1 MPRQRIDDDFLYDGA
16 DGIGEDD
23 LENVLNQADAIETK
37 ARKMLSF
44 GTQVMLLLEMLRDYF
59 TGNYTTLPYRIIGG
73 VVFSL
78 LYVLNP
84 IDLIPDI
91 FPGLGFM
98 DDALLVALLLA
109 WASSDIELY
118 RIWREKNGD
127 RTPDTA
133 PNSTH
138 ENR

>member
-1 MPRQRIDDDFLYDGA
+1 MPPQRIDDNFLSDGA
-16 DGIGEDD
+16 DGIDDDD
-23 LENVLNQADAIETK
+23 LEQVLNQADAIETK
-37 ARKMLSF
+37 ATQMLSF

-59 TGNYTTLPYRIIGG
+59 TGNYTTLPYRIMGG

-118 RIWREKNGD
+118 RAWRDRNGD
-127 RTPDTA
+127 KTGR
-133 PNSTH
+133 
-138 ENR
+138 

>member
-1 MPRQRIDDDFLYDGA
+1 MPRPRIDDDFLSDGA
-16 DGIGEDD
+16 DGIDDDD
-23 LENVLNQADAIETK
+23 LEQVLNQAEAIETK
-37 ARKMLSF
+37 ATQMLSF

-59 TGNYTTLPYRIIGG
+59 TGNYTILPYRIMGG

-84 IDLIPDI
+84 IDIIPDI

-118 RIWREKNGD
+118 RAWRDRNGD
-127 RTPDTA
+127 KTSK
-133 PNSTH
+133 STYK
-138 ENR
+138 NR

>member
-16 DGIGEDD
+16 DGITEED
-23 LENVLNQADAIETK
+23 LENVLDQANAIETK

-44 GTQVMLLLEMLRDYF
+44 STQIMLLLDMLRDYF
-59 TGNYTTLPYRIIGG
+59 TGNYATIPYRIIGG
-73 VVFSL
+73 IVFSL

-91 FPGLGFM
+91 FPGLGFL

-109 WASSDIELY
+109 WASSDIEMY
-118 RIWREKNGD
+118 RAWREKSGD
-127 RTPDTA
+127 KTPVTA
-133 PNSTH
+133 PKSTH